1 MVVGFAKFV
10 EMFIPEKSSTLLCF
24 PRSFSTSLPVMI
36 KQQKYVCNFFTE
48 AFSVFCLLISKTNKP
63 KPLSFHEVPFPK
75 SWSSSPD
82 SPTRF
87 TFSFVLFS
95 TSAICNMR
103 HCKSSFLIYFLS
115 LNEHK
120 QFNYNQQHYMN
131 TIIFTL
137 ILHFYISFPSAHLM
151 PTMER
156 VQHCV
161 LPLFLSCGLPISPV

>member
-1 MVVGFAKFV
+1 
-10 EMFIPEKSSTLLCF
+10 MFILEKFSTLLFF
-24 PRSFSTSLPVMI
+24 PRSFSTSLPVVI

-48 AFSVFCLLISKTNKP
+48 GFSVF
-63 KPLSFHEVPFPK
+63 LSFNTQNKQTK
-75 SWSSSPD
+75 SLCYFIKCHFQR
-82 SPTRF
+82 TGLVVQTLLQGLLF
-87 TFSFVLFS
+87 FFFLLFS

-115 LNEHK
+115 LNEHE

-137 ILHFYISFPSAHLM
+137 SLNFYTNFPSAHLM